1 MHLVLVLSLGKS
13 SAPQSCLP
21 ARRTREGPLR
31 LLSTAP
37 LAQALDGNLTVAQH
51 TQLVL
56 TLLQGLCSRDILRC
70 NLAAELLLM
79 IVEGW
84 SVKPE
89 QVGAACW
96 PGSTRVCQ
104 GGHGVQGVGQ
114 PRACVEPREA
124 VGPEAAPGHWW
135 QTACLQLPETARPW
149 VSAGLRP
156 VMPRVPVE
164 PDLSR
169 S

>member
-89 QVGAACW
+89 QVAEIL
-96 PGSTRVCQ
+96 Q
-104 GGHGVQGVGQ
+104 GLFQELPCIIFRDVLQTMMKAVTLLGTQHTQQ
-114 PRACVEPREA
+114 TVE
-124 VGPEAAPGHWW
+124 
-135 QTACLQLPETARPW
+135 
-149 VSAGLRP
+149 
-156 VMPRVPVE
+156 VM
-164 PDLSR
+164 LSLCHPSER
-169 S
+169 